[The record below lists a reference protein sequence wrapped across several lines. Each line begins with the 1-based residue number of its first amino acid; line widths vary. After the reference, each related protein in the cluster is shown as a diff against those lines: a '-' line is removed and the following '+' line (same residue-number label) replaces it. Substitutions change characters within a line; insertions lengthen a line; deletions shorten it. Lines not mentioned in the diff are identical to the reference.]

1 MRLSWPCCC
10 SSPCRRR
17 PLVTGVGFSWLMSN
31 GGDLTRLDHHRSAAR
46 RNGMV
51 LLRLRCGGAV
61 RWLLMLCEV
70 AVASLAAACAPWP
83 LGGRLDPRSS
93 GLAGEWAAS
102 PVQGS
107 SDTVVWR
114 FRGDGRYEILRAG
127 ASRGPGGYTSTVSIA
142 RGRWEVY
149 QDAQGDPRPLV
160 CFDRRARRWPSCRY
174 FEVDSVID
182 ATGGAHRVLTWE
194 GWVGETRRTTAT
206 LTERVP

>member
-1 MRLSWPCCC
+1 M
-10 SSPCRRR
+10 
-17 PLVTGVGFSWLMSN
+17 
-31 GGDLTRLDHHRSAAR
+31 
-46 RNGMV
+46 
-51 LLRLRCGGAV
+51 

-83 LGGRLDPRSS
+83 LGGRLDPRLS

-114 FRGDGRYEILRAG
+114 FRDDGEYETLRARPSLG
-127 ASRGPGGYTSTVSIA
+127 AGGYGSTVPIA

-149 QDAQGDPRPLV
+149 RDAQGDPRPLV
-160 CFDRRARRWPSCRY
+160 CFDRRGRRSPSCRY
-174 FEVDSVID
+174 FEVDSAID
-182 ATGGAHRVLTWE
+182 TTGRAHRVLTWE
-194 GWVGETRRTTAT
+194 GWVSETRRTTAI